1 MQATCYSDTLVSHA
15 VTSQKTSF
23 FSLEVFCHSLK
34 IILFIIKRVNRYLF
48 YICRLR
54 NTLYV
59 VVKEGEKNVGIK
71 LNFILTFL
79 KTSGYVGGGK

>member
-1 MQATCYSDTLVSHA
+1 MLTDTG
-15 VTSQKTSF
+15 
-23 FSLEVFCHSLK
+23 
-34 IILFIIKRVNRYLF
+34 FICVD
-48 YICRLR
+48 LR

-59 VVKEGEKNVGIK
+59 VVKEEEKNVGIK